1 MAGLYSAF
9 SYLQD
14 CHKFDALRCSGDF
27 STPLPSHDFQH
38 GTTFAKILSSMTLL
52 VLSVHYVESCTLPFF
67 PGT

>member
-1 MAGLYSAF
+1 MAGRYSAF
-9 SYLQD
+9 FYPQD
-14 CHKFDALRCSGDF
+14 CRKFDALRCSGDCF
-27 STPLPSHDFQH
+27 IPLLSHDYQH